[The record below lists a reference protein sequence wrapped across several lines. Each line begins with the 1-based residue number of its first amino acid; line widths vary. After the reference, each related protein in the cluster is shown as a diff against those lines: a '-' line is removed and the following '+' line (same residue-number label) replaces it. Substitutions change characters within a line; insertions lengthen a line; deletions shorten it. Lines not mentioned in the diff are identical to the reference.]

1 MNKSLTIGRLAKSAG
16 VNIETIRY
24 YQRIDLLAEPIKPAT
39 GYRYYPAEYITR
51 IHFIKRAQQLGFK
64 LKEVAELLQLGEG
77 QCSDVRSRAEQKRQQ
92 VDQQINDLKK
102 LRHTLDELIQ
112 TCCKE
117 GDSVHCPI
125 IETLTSS

>member
-1 MNKSLTIGRLAKSAG
+1 MKPSLTIGRLAKSAG

-24 YQRIDLLAEPIKPAT
+24 YQRIDLLAEPIKPAS
-39 GYRYYPAEYITR
+39 GYRCYPAEYISR

-77 QCSDVRSRAEQKRQQ
+77 KCSDVRSRAEQKRQQ

-102 LRHTLDELIQ
+102 LRHTLDKLIQ
-112 TCCKE
+112 TCRQE

-125 IETLTSS
+125 IETLTSR